1 VITMNRRLHYHGQ
14 KRLGHSVKR
23 RLERPA
29 FTLVELLVVISI
41 LAILGGLTVGG
52 LANSTKRGKAD
63 ATRFMV
69 SKLSDAILDYY
80 EDYEDLAGTMSL
92 TALRQ
97 RMREELPDSWQDV
110 APSPN
115 VPNATTAAGRA
126 YANYKL
132 GASSPYASAE
142 CLYMIITHSGLFPD
156 FLQDIRP
163 EQVGDIDNDG
173 KKEFWDGW
181 KRPIAFFRWAPG
193 FSDFASTGG
202 PRYSVLQIADPND
215 HHDPLDTTNADSDAF
230 ALYPLIYSAGPD
242 EALNDPNSSGPDGYG
257 LVTAA
262 TGWPNSA
269 LASPCTFMAGGSDLV
284 GAPKSDNPT
293 AYRDNITNHQVIA
306 Q

>member
-1 VITMNRRLHYHGQ
+1 MNRSHTLHI
-14 KRLGHSVKR
+14 RTSPSHSGSRTGLPKQ
-23 RLERPA
+23 A
-29 FTLVELLVVISI
+29 FTIVELLVVISI
-41 LAILGGLTVGG
+41 LAILGGLTFGG

-63 ATRFMV
+63 TTRFMV

-97 RMREELPDSWQDV
+97 RMREELPDSWEDV
-110 APSPN
+110 APSGN
-115 VPNATTAAGRA
+115 VPAATTAAGRA
-126 YANYKL
+126 YKSYKT
-132 GASSPYASAE
+132 GASSSYASAE

-163 EQVGDIDNDG
+163 EMVGDIDNDG

-193 FSDFASTGG
+193 FSDFTSTGG
-202 PRYSVLQIADPND
+202 PSYSLLQIADPTD
-215 HHDPLDTTNADSDAF
+215 HHDPLDTKDEDTAAF

-242 EALNDPNSSGPDGYG
+242 EALNDPGSSGPDGYG

-269 LASPCTFMAGGSDLV
+269 LASPCTFKAGGSDLV
-284 GAPKSDNPT
+284 GSPKPDNLT
-293 AYRDNITNHQVIA
+293 AYRDNITNHQLIA